1 MEKVLTQSKSICIIG
16 NNAKS
21 VAGAMALTHFGISV
35 TLYALSKSSDEH
47 IKRYQFDT
55 ALCKQWSKSI
65 DEGRLSYK
73 VLDKNLLS
81 LSVFDTYWIFLD
93 QLTEGLQENVFKHIE
108 SQNSDVCLSGIVQI
122 GRIEEISKRLNTENV
137 FYIPF
142 VFLNDTSVFS
152 ATIAP
157 KLLLIGEKS
166 ENTAINNPVCK
177 TFMESCSNFHLH
189 NLKTIEFTRSCMM
202 TVMASKL
209 SIINELAKL
218 ADQCSVDMLEVET
231 LLKQDDR
238 LGVGFLKA
246 GWGYGGSTLPKEN
259 KILKEHL
266 LQLNLS
272 ANIIDEVEAINID
285 QKELIFRKLWQ
296 YFESHISQKTI
307 LIWGAAY
314 KRGTG
319 RTKGS
324 AIHNLLPLLW
334 GHNASA
340 IVYDPLAEQELNEEY
355 GFDKRLSFAKS
366 PYAQLDRVDAIII
379 INWSENY
386 RPDIPLINKSQVPVF
401 DAKNLL
407 SKEEIKQL
415 SGYYTGIG
423 RGIG

>member
-1 MEKVLTQSKSICIIG
+1 MEKITTQSDSICIIG

-35 TLYALSKSSDEH
+35 TLYALSESSDTH

-55 ALCKQWSKSI
+55 ALCNQWKKSI
-65 DEGRLSYK
+65 DEGTLSYQ
-73 VLDKNLLS
+73 VLDKNLLNQS
-81 LSVFDTYWIFLD
+81 AFDTYWVFLD
-93 QLTEGLQENVFKHIE
+93 QLTESLQEDVFRHIE
-108 SQNSDVCLSGIVQI
+108 SQNCDVCLSGIVQI
-122 GRIEEISKRLNTENV
+122 GHIEEIGKRLKTANV

-142 VFLNDTSVFS
+142 VFLNEASVFL

-157 KLLLIGEKS
+157 RLLLIGEKS
-166 ENTAINNPVCK
+166 ENTAINNLVCK
-177 TFMESCSNFHLH
+177 TFMESSSNFHLH

-202 TVMASKL
+202 NVMASKL
-209 SIINELAKL
+209 SVINELSRL
-218 ADQCSVDMLEVET
+218 ADHCSVDMLEVET

-259 KILKEHL
+259 KILKKHL

-272 ANIIDEVEAINID
+272 ANIIDEVEIINLD

-334 GHNASA
+334 GHNASTT
-340 IVYDPLAEQELNEEY
+340 IYDPLAEQELNTEY
-355 GFDKRLSFAKS
+355 NFDKRLNFANS
-366 PYAQLDRVDAIII
+366 PYDQLDKVDAIII

-386 RPDIPLINKSQVPVF
+386 RPDISLINKSQVPVF

-407 SKEEIKQL
+407 TKEEIEQL
-415 SGYYTGIG
+415 SSYYTGIG